1 MADKIDANVAGLRI
15 AEEASLKVLPGSPV
29 WVEREPN
36 TFDDLGGDYA
46 MTARKP
52 FSQSRQRKK
61 GVVTDLDADGGYSED
76 LTQNN
81 MQDLLQGFFF
91 ADKREKAKQAVT
103 AVDVDGANPD
113 EYEVA
118 ETDQFLVGSLIL
130 GKGFTA
136 AANNGLKVVT
146 ALTADVSVEV
156 ADGLLVAEASPPA
169 DAHIKT
175 VGHQFVTATMDLAT
189 AAGEFSLER
198 VSGALDL
205 TTLGLVAG
213 SWVFI
218 GDASNAAYKFTN
230 TAPGYARVKSV
241 AAARIAFDKST
252 MTPTAEVGTGKTIRI
267 FFGTVLKNEN
277 DPALIKRR
285 SYQLERTLG
294 NDGVG
299 TQAEYLEG
307 AVPNELVWNS
317 PLPGSDAKV
326 TLDLSFVAT
335 DNTHRTGTEGIKSED
350 GGATIVSPEAGADAF
365 NTASNIYRLRMNII
379 DPATLNPSALFA
391 RVTEWTLTVNNNV
404 SPNKAQGVLG
414 AFDMT
419 AGTFEV
425 DAELTAYFSTVEAVQ
440 AIRDNADVTFDA
452 IYSRD
457 NAAIIVDLP
466 LIGLGGG
473 RLDVQQDA
481 AVMVP
486 LDSAAAESTFG
497 HTMCLTWLDY
507 VPNEGVA

>member
-29 WVEREPN
+29 WSEREPN
-36 TFDDLGGDYA
+36 SFDDLGGEYA

-91 ADKREKAKQAVT
+91 ADKREKSAQAVT
-103 AVDVDGANPD
+103 AVDIDGGNPD

-118 ETDQFLVGSLIL
+118 ETDQFLVGGLIL
-130 GKGFTA
+130 GKGFA
-136 AANNGLKVVT
+136 QAGNNGLKLVT
-146 ALTADVSVEV
+146 AITADTSVEV
-156 ADGLLVAEASPPA
+156 ATGSLTAEAPPA
-169 DAHIKT
+169 GAHIKT
-175 VGHQFVTATMDLAT
+175 VGHQFTVATMDLAT

-198 VSGALDL
+198 VSGAFDL
-205 TTLGLVAG
+205 TTLELVPG

-230 TAPGYARVKSV
+230 SAPGYARVKSV

-252 MTPTAEVGTGKTIRI
+252 FTPTAEVGTGKTIRL

-307 AVPNELVWNS
+307 AVANELTWNS

-326 TLDLSFVAT
+326 TLDLSFVAM
-335 DNTHRTGTEGIKSED
+335 DNTHRTGTEGPKSED
-350 GGATIVSPEAGADAF
+350 GGATIVPPEAGADAF

-391 RVTEWTLTVNNNV
+391 RVTEWTLTVANNV
-404 SPNKAQGVLG
+404 SANKAQGVLG

-457 NAAIIVDLP
+457 NAAVIVDVP
-466 LIGLGGG
+466 LVGLGGG

-486 LDSAAAESTFG
+486 LDSAAAESPFG
-497 HTMCLTWLDY
+497 HTLCLTWLDY